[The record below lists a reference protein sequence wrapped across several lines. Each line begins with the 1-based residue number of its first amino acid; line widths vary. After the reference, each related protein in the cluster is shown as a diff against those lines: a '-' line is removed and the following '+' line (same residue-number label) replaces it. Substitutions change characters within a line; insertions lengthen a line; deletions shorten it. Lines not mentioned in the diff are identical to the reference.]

1 MADGQFAE
9 WILLTAWH
17 EQPDCPMGETRS
29 PRLRT
34 LIRAADIQARVSELG
49 KQITKACFPRPD
61 RSPLHL
67 IGVLKGAFV
76 FLSDLARSIEGPV
89 TLDFLGVKSYG
100 HAAASS
106 GVVEITKDLEHDIRN
121 LDVLLVEDIV
131 DSGRT
136 TAHLHR
142 VLSERQPQSL
152 RVAALLDK
160 PERRIQEVE
169 LDYVG
174 FQIPDKFVVGYGLD
188 YAERYRHLPDI
199 CTLEGYEE
207 ETQQNAD

>member
-1 MADGQFAE
+1 ME
-9 WILLTAWH
+9 
-17 EQPDCPMGETRS
+17 ETR
-29 PRLRT
+29 PLRLQT

-49 KQITKACFPRPD
+49 KQITKDHFPRPD
-61 RSPLHL
+61 QSPLHL

-89 TLDFLGVKSYG
+89 TLDFLDVKSYG
-100 HAAASS
+100 HAATSS
-106 GVVEITKDLEHDIRN
+106 GVVKITKDIEQGIRN

-131 DSGRT
+131 DTGRT

-142 VLSERQPQSL
+142 VLSERRPRSL

-160 PERRIQEVE
+160 PDCRIQQVE
-169 LDYVG
+169 LSYVG

-188 YAERYRHLPDI
+188 YAERYRNLPDI
-199 CTLEGYEE
+199 CILEGYEE
-207 ETQQNAD
+207 ETPQNAR

>member
-1 MADGQFAE
+1 ME
-9 WILLTAWH
+9 K
-17 EQPDCPMGETRS
+17 PRP

-49 KQITKACFPRPD
+49 KQITKDCFPRPD
-61 RSPLHL
+61 DSPLHL

-76 FLSDLARSIEGPV
+76 FLSDLVRSIEGCV

-100 HAAASS
+100 HAATSS

-131 DSGRT
+131 DTGRT
-136 TAHLHR
+136 LARLHHI
-142 VLSERQPQSL
+142 LSERQPRSL

-160 PERRIQEVE
+160 PDRRIQEVE
-169 LDYVG
+169 LNYVG
-174 FQIPDKFVVGYGLD
+174 FQIPNKFVVGYGLD
-188 YAERYRHLPDI
+188 YAERHRNVPDI

-207 ETQQNAD
+207 GGQQNGG

>member
-1 MADGQFAE
+1 ME
-9 WILLTAWH
+9 K
-17 EQPDCPMGETRS
+17 TRP
-29 PRLRT
+29 PRLRR
-34 LIRAADIQARVSELG
+34 LIRTAAIQARVSELG
-49 KQITKACFPRPD
+49 KQITKHHFPRPG

-89 TLDFLGVKSYG
+89 TLDFLEVQSYG
-100 HAAASS
+100 HAGTSS
-106 GVVEITKDLEHDIRN
+106 GALKIIKDLDHDIRN

-131 DSGRT
+131 DTGRT
-136 TAHLHR
+136 IARLHR

-160 PERRIQEVE
+160 PDRRIQEVE

-174 FQIPDKFVVGYGLD
+174 F
-188 YAERYRHLPDI
+188 
-199 CTLEGYEE
+199 
-207 ETQQNAD
+207 

>member
-1 MADGQFAE
+1 M
-9 WILLTAWH
+9 
-17 EQPDCPMGETRS
+17 
-29 PRLRT
+29 
-34 LIRAADIQARVSELG
+34 
-49 KQITKACFPRPD
+49 
-61 RSPLHL
+61 
-67 IGVLKGAFV
+67 
-76 FLSDLARSIEGPV
+76 
-89 TLDFLGVKSYG
+89 
-100 HAAASS
+100 
-106 GVVEITKDLEHDIRN
+106 
-121 LDVLLVEDIV
+121 EDIV

-142 VLSERQPQSL
+142 VLSERRPQSL

>member
-1 MADGQFAE
+1 ME
-9 WILLTAWH
+9 
-17 EQPDCPMGETRS
+17 ETRS
-29 PRLRT
+29 PRLQT
-34 LIRAADIQARVSELG
+34 LIRAADIQARVSEIG
-49 KQITKACFPRPD
+49 RQITKDHFPRPD

-89 TLDFLGVKSYG
+89 TLDFLDVKSYG
-100 HAAASS
+100 RAATSS
-106 GVVEITKDLEHDIRN
+106 GAVEITRDIEQNIRN

-131 DSGRT
+131 DTGRT
-136 TAHLHR
+136 IARLR
-142 VLSERQPQSL
+142 SLLSERRPRSL

-160 PERRIQEVE
+160 PERRIQQVE
-169 LDYVG
+169 LNYVG

-188 YAERYRHLPDI
+188 YAERYRNFPDI

-207 ETQQNAD
+207 EAERKAR

>member
-1 MADGQFAE
+1 MNNP
-9 WILLTAWH
+9 TAPW
-17 EQPDCPMGETRS
+17 EKPG
-29 PRLRT
+29 RLACEP

>member
-1 MADGQFAE
+1 ME
-9 WILLTAWH
+9 K
-17 EQPDCPMGETRS
+17 TRP
-29 PRLRT
+29 PRLQT
-34 LIRAADIQARVSELG
+34 LIRAADIQARVIEIG
-49 KQITKACFPRPD
+49 RQITKDHFPRPD

-89 TLDFLGVKSYG
+89 TLDFLDVKSYG
-100 HAAASS
+100 HAATSS

-136 TAHLHR
+136 IARLHSL
-142 VLSERQPQSL
+142 LSQRRPRSL

-160 PERRIQEVE
+160 PDHRIEEVE

-188 YAERYRHLPDI
+188 YAERYRNLPDI
-199 CTLEGYEE
+199 CTLESYKEE
-207 ETQQNAD
+207 AWKNA